1 LRDPAR
7 RGAARGWRAAVRV
20 WNGKCV
26 KGDVGMGEAE
36 RFTSNATSLYQDVKN
51 SAKDLRNHS
60 LTSNDL
66 HTFCNVLFVDDGSMQ
81 SSLPTPDQQATHL
94 LNRAYRDF
102 ATAAV
107 ECYSANVVPADRTRA
122 LAMLSNGAAAFSE
135 ARVRV
140 SALAS

>member
-1 LRDPAR
+1 VIR
-7 RGAARGWRAAVRV
+7 RVAALLAAGVLLCACGTVSASKAMSGW
-20 WNGKCV
+20 V
-26 KGDVGMGEAE
+26 KQSG
-36 RFTSNATSLYQDVKN
+36 FTSNATSLYQDVKN

-94 LNRAYRDF
+94 LNKAYRDF

-107 ECYSANVVPADRTRA
+107 ECYSANAVPADRTRA
-122 LAMLSNGAAAFSE
+122 LTMLSDGAAAFAE